1 MTAGLGL
8 VFVLGQVFIGGGS
21 LSGLGTRDG
30 GEGAQLEP
38 VLDLAS

>member
-8 VFVLGQVFIGGGS
+8 VFVLGQVFIGGS

-30 GEGAQLEP
+30 GEGAQ
-38 VLDLAS
+38 